1 MSLPAL
7 DLRDLLARR
16 FPDAVPL
23 PARRDAGLGTGIAAW
38 DHVLPNHGLPR
49 GRPTIWT
56 APASGA
62 TALLSA
68 ACRAAIAAG
77 HRVAWIDGHRSL
89 GPGWIDGPLVL
100 RPRTPLL
107 ALRFA
112 ELLIA
117 SGGFALVVLSG
128 TETITDRTTL
138 FRLARAVHEGGG
150 AFAMT
155 ASASLPAALRL
166 TSRYLA
172 DRHDYAL
179 TPFGD
184 PARLRR
190 VTLAIDATASGWRA
204 GTTLTLPVFS
214 HDVRGALDS
223 GLADRRGVD

>member
-7 DLRDLLARR
+7 DLRQLLARR

-23 PARRDAGLGTGIAAW
+23 PARRDAGLGTGVTVF
-38 DHVLPNHGLPR
+38 DHILPNHGLPR

-56 APASGA
+56 TPAPGA

-68 ACRAAIAAG
+68 ACRAVQQTGQRA
-77 HRVAWIDGHRSL
+77 VWIDSGHLL
-89 GPGWIDGPLVL
+89 GAGWIDGPVVL

-107 ALRFA
+107 GLRFA
-112 ELLIA
+112 EVLIA

-128 TETITDRTTL
+128 TDSVTDRTTL
-138 FRLARAVHEGGG
+138 FRLARALHEGGG
-150 AFAMT
+150 AFALI

-166 TSRYLA
+166 VSRYLI
-172 DRHDYAL
+172 DRYDYAP

-190 VTLAIDATASGWRA
+190 VTLAVDATASGWRA
-204 GTTLTLPVFS
+204 GTTLTLPVFA
-214 HDVRGALDS
+214 HDVRRALDP